1 MLIKKRGCPIC
12 GSRAYECLHSQRF
25 ILPEGHPLAHGYDVA
40 CCVRCGFV
48 YADTSVGQSDYD
60 VYYSSLSRYQDSHTS
75 TGSGVNPVDEKRLND
90 TANLLAK
97 TVPNQ
102 NTRILDVGCAN
113 GGLLKA
119 LKNLGYARIVGVD
132 PSKWC
137 VDATRRSVGCDAV
150 VGSLSSIPA
159 DLGFFDMVVL
169 SHVLE
174 HVQDLAA
181 SMRAVRGLLI
191 GPGGLVYVEVPDATR
206 YAECLVAPFQD
217 FNTEHINHFSIHCL
231 RLFCSLSGFKE
242 ESFGQ
247 KTIFNGPRMPYPALF
262 GFFADD
268 SKSAALKV
276 VIERDVGLL
285 DRIRDYI
292 RASAQAM
299 REIDEKINKVL
310 RRVAEIVVWG
320 TGELAMKMLSD
331 TCLRDARIVA
341 FVDGNPVNQGRLLLG
356 RPVLSPSEA
365 RDLCHPIL
373 ITSIIHGREIARDIL
388 EKYHMNNE
396 IICLDTE

>member
-1 MLIKKRGCPIC
+1 
-12 GSRAYECLHSQRF
+12 
-25 ILPEGHPLAHGYDVA
+25 
-40 CCVRCGFV
+40 
-48 YADTSVGQSDYD
+48 
-60 VYYSSLSRYQDSHTS
+60 
-75 TGSGVNPVDEKRLND
+75 
-90 TANLLAK
+90 
-97 TVPNQ
+97 
-102 NTRILDVGCAN
+102 
-113 GGLLKA
+113 
-119 LKNLGYARIVGVD
+119 
-132 PSKWC
+132 
-137 VDATRRSVGCDAV
+137 
-150 VGSLSSIPA
+150 
-159 DLGFFDMVVL
+159 
-169 SHVLE
+169 
-174 HVQDLAA
+174 
-181 SMRAVRGLLI
+181 
-191 GPGGLVYVEVPDATR
+191 
-206 YAECLVAPFQD
+206 
-217 FNTEHINHFSIHCL
+217 
-231 RLFCSLSGFKE
+231 
-242 ESFGQ
+242 
-247 KTIFNGPRMPYPALF
+247 MPYPALF